1 MDSNL
6 KQSVKQQRE
15 LLTQLLGVKLSH
27 LAKELTPLMNDIDLL
42 NDHLV
47 KTICDLPYC
56 KYIYVLDAS
65 AKQLSA
71 TVSHSNVKL
80 KSVGRDRSLRPY
92 MKNMFIPRHGVD
104 FELSAAYISSNKKRP
119 SITGVQLI
127 RGNNN
132 ERLGFLGVD
141 YDIRELPR
149 EDKIYEE
156 PRKWRQIKGDPAIRS
171 GLFLQQ
177 RAESEMDTTLDD
189 IMTILEELMLEN
201 GIHHC
206 QIHYSSSRVTI
217 WHIDDPYTYRIL
229 TMEELSLS
237 EVCLAYPKRPYFS
250 RNTVP
255 REDIMKIFKQF
266 SALRFADDTV
276 YLRSG
281 SLNLVNGFIGLNFS
295 CDGTHYLT
303 FDDFLNRGLNFW
315 FGEGFANESDS
326 ETCLLEE
333 ENIDIPQLDEVLEDI
348 AQSGCLEV
356 NQIIRQLDSGKIPEL
371 LDSLKDSERRY
382 IHNELKSIMSIYDGV
397 SVLSNSEHVETQC
410 KINNL

>member
-1 MDSNL
+1 MDSNI

-15 LLTQLLGVKLSH
+15 LLTRRLGTKLGQ
-27 LAKELTPLMNDIDLL
+27 LAKELAPLMNNIDSL

-47 KTICDLPYC
+47 KAISDLPYC

-65 AKQLSA
+65 AIQLSA
-71 TVSHSNVKL
+71 TVSHSSVKL
-80 KSVGRDRSLRPY
+80 EDIGRDRSLRPY
-92 MKNMFIPRHGVD
+92 MKNMFIPRQGID
-104 FELSAAYISSNKKRP
+104 FEFSSAYISSNKKRP
-119 SITGVQLI
+119 SLTGVQLI
-127 RGNNN
+127 RGNDN

-177 RAESEMDTTLDD
+177 RTESPMDTKLDD
-189 IMTILEELMLEN
+189 VMAILEELMLEN
-201 GIHHC
+201 GVHHC

-217 WHIDDPYTYRIL
+217 WHIDDPYSYRIL

-237 EVCLAYPKRPYFS
+237 EICLAYPKRPYFS
-250 RNTVP
+250 RNIVP
-255 REDIMKIFKQF
+255 REDIMRIFKQF

-303 FDDFLNRGLNFW
+303 FDDFLSRGLDFW
-315 FGEGFANESDS
+315 FGEGISEEQAPTDSCQLRNQTEKNEI
-326 ETCLLEE
+326 
-333 ENIDIPQLDEVLEDI
+333 NISQLDEILEDI

-356 NQIIRQLDSGKIPEL
+356 NQIISLLDSGKVPEPL
-371 LDSLKDSERRY
+371 NRLNDFERNY
-382 IHNELKSIMSIYDGV
+382 IHTELKSIMAVYEGGVCSI
-397 SVLSNSEHVETQC
+397 
-410 KINNL
+410 